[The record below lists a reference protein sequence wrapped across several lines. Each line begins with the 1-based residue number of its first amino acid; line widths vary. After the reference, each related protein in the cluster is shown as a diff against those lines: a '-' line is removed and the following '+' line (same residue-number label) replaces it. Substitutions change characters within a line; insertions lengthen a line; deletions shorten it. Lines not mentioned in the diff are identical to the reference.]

1 MKKLIFAVIV
11 LSIGYLTMAKAE
23 EVKTYTPQEFI
34 ESVASVP
41 GKVGTHLQN
50 EWADIKVYQAN
61 SWAEMKFK
69 FQGLKEKFLSQ

>member
-23 EVKTYTPQEFI
+23 DKTYTPQEFI

-41 GKVGTHLQN
+41 GKVGNHLQN
-50 EWADIKVYQAN
+50 EWTDIKAYQAN

-69 FQGLKEKFLSQ
+69 FLGFKEKFLSH